1 MRWNKRALKLR
12 WSWKMNTYKTCT
24 QTHTHTHSEAK
35 WKRNKVNSTT
45 TSDIKSLKNYY
56 FATQIN
62 PTHLSQVQ
70 HVHTLIYFVSKAC
83 FLRIYPVSAPLGTY
97 LFVEII
103 VDVQGDDKK
112 QTRSDTHSHTTYN
125 FTACVLE
132 SRMYLLYLCALLILL
147 LPFCLVLAVSLSK
160 LNAIMRPFFFSF
172 LLLCRTVLFFIMYNG
187 ITL

>member
-24 QTHTHTHSEAK
+24 QTRTHTHSEAK

-70 HVHTLIYFVSKAC
+70 HVHTLTHFVSKAC
-83 FLRIYPVSAPLGTY
+83 FLRIYIPLALLSALICLLKLLLMFKETIKNKREAIHTRTQHIISQPVCSRVECIYCTCARCLFFFF
-97 LFVEII
+97 LFV
-103 VDVQGDDKK
+103 
-112 QTRSDTHSHTTYN
+112 
-125 FTACVLE
+125 
-132 SRMYLLYLCALLILL
+132 LY
-147 LPFCLVLAVSLSK
+147 S
-160 LNAIMRPFFFSF
+160 
-172 LLLCRTVLFFIMYNG
+172 LCRYPS
-187 ITL
+187 